1 MDSRKA
7 YYTRSQRIL
16 RTVSWGAM
24 LLTTAVVLTP
34 QSWKPYARHTTPQS
48 FAGNHHFVTSFHHK
62 QEAAASFGEEGV
74 LPVVL
79 GEADSE
85 RYRTIFAAQKEGD
98 WGKADQT
105 IGELQNDVL
114 LGYVL
119 ADRYNSQKYQATTDE
134 LTAWLEHYA
143 DHPQAPEMH
152 ARIVAVQPERKDDLP
167 FVKKADQLAQYG
179 DIFSM
184 SSKAYDTPY
193 QHMWQA
199 GLASW
204 KVGRKGDAAKLFASV
219 AKHRSEISPWMASA
233 AAYWAHRSYSAS
245 GNKKAADE
253 FLAIA
258 AEYPRTFY
266 GVIARKQLKQPLG
279 LDTQPVQLT
288 ENDVLQMIGDQAV
301 RRVIALTEAGY
312 TDMAEKELRIRYPQA
327 DTDEKNRLLALAHEL
342 GLASVQISMAHDL
355 AVEGRELDFA
365 RYPIPNWQPDGGYR
379 VDPLL
384 IFSLMRQESGFKQ
397 TAVSP
402 VGALGLM
409 QLMPSTAALVH
420 KQIYGKQDNLP
431 TRHAVAEPTLNVTL
445 GQSYVETLL
454 TNPLVE
460 GNLFYLL
467 AAYNAGPGR
476 LQEWKGSLGYKN
488 DPLLFVESI
497 PFNET
502 RHYVIQVMTNYWMYS
517 ELIGS
522 ENNSIAALLNGQWP
536 SYAAEG
542 TPLEAVLR
550 PQREASNDNTPRKQR
565 NG

>member
-34 QSWKPYARHTTPQS
+34 GSWKPYARQSTPQS
-48 FAGNHHFVTSFHHK
+48 FAGNHRFLPAFMAK
-62 QEAAASFGEEGV
+62 QEPASFGEEGL
-74 LPVVL
+74 LPTVL
-79 GEADSE
+79 GEADRE
-85 RYRTIFAAQKEGD
+85 RYRAIFAAQK
-98 WGKADQT
+98 KADWTAADQL
-105 IGELQNDVL
+105 IGELENDVL

-119 ADRYNSQKYQATTDE
+119 ADRYNNPKYQATTDE
-134 LTAWLEHYA
+134 LAGWLKHYN
-143 DHPQAPEMH
+143 DHPQAPDLY
-152 ARIVAVQPERKDDLP
+152 ARTVSVDPARKDDLP
-167 FVKKADQLAQYG
+167 FVKKAEQLANHG

-193 QHMWQA
+193 QSIWQA

-204 KVGRKGDAAKLFASV
+204 KTGRKGDAAKLFASV
-219 AKHRSEISPWMASA
+219 AKHKDEVSPWMASA
-233 AAYWAHRSYSAS
+233 AAYWAHRSYNAT
-245 GNKKAADE
+245 GNHKVAAE
-253 FLAIA
+253 YLAMA

-288 ENDVLQMIGDQAV
+288 ENDVLQMVGDQSV
-301 RRVIALTEAGY
+301 RRIIALTEAGY
-312 TDMAEKELRIRYPQA
+312 SDMAEKELRSRYPGA
-327 DTDEKNRLLALAHEL
+327 EADEKNRLLALAHEL

-365 RYPIPNWQPDGGYR
+365 RYPIPSCQPEGGFR

-409 QLMPSTAALVH
+409 QLMPQTAALVH
-420 KQIYGKQDNLP
+420 KQMFGKQDNLP
-431 TRHAVAEPTLNVTL
+431 TRNAVAEPTLNLTL
-445 GQSYVETLL
+445 GQNYVETLL

-476 LQEWKGSLGYKN
+476 LQEWKANLNYKN

-497 PFNET
+497 PFGET
-502 RHYVIQVMTNYWMYS
+502 RHYVMQVMTNYWMYS
-517 ELIGS
+517 ELVGS
-522 ENNSIAALLNGQWP
+522 ENESVVALLHGKWP
-536 SYAAEG
+536 AYSAEG
-542 TPLEAVLR
+542 TPLADALS
-550 PQREASNDNTPRKQR
+550 PQRHAANDNSPRKR
-565 NG
+565 NS